1 MEEHPHHKT
10 MKDVESL
17 DNINV
22 QINSIGTRLEEMTLA
37 NDGLLI
43 SLKWRIEIF
52 KEDFKASMQLL
63 RGQYEKMMAF
73 LKA

>member
-1 MEEHPHHKT
+1 

-17 DNINV
+17 DNLNV

>member
-43 SLKWRIEIF
+43 SLKW
-52 KEDFKASMQLL
+52 
-63 RGQYEKMMAF
+63 
-73 LKA
+73 